1 MVRSTEEERVYGETR
16 SGAIQGLGPR
26 SPVRHAAHRPR
37 PFARC
42 RVSDS
47 NSPDKTEVLDLLK
60 ENRDARGEA
69 NWKELGDRT
78 GGLTSFGIGLTKL
91 RAIAKQVGRDHDLAL
106 TLWNER
112 NHDAKTIGSL
122 IDDPNELTRDQVE
135 KQVDGA
141 GQECSA
147 TCSARAM
154 PPSPSPIAFE
164 IAKGWM
170 ASKDPVRRSCGYGL
184 VYELAKDKKDKRL
197 TDEFFLGCVEK
208 IRKTIAKEENWVRVG
223 MGSALMSIGKRKKL
237 NDAAIKL
244 AKAIG
249 PIHFSD
255 RDKKCEPMNVLKH
268 LTSGYLR
275 NKLGI

>member
-1 MVRSTEEERVYGETR
+1 MT
-16 SGAIQGLGPR
+16 
-26 SPVRHAAHRPR
+26 
-37 PFARC
+37 
-42 RVSDS
+42 
-47 NSPDKTEVLDLLK
+47 KTEVLDLLK

-69 NWKELGDRT
+69 NWKEMGDRT

-112 NHDAKTIGSL
+112 NHDAKIIGLL
-122 IDDPNELTRDQVE
+122 IDDPKQLTRDQVE

-141 GQECSA
+141 GPGMLSHVLSSCDA
-147 TCSARAM
+147 TL
-154 PPSPSPIAFE
+154 PKSPIAFE

-208 IRKTIAKEENWVRVG
+208 IGNTIAKEENWVRVG
-223 MGSALMSIGKRKKL
+223 MGGALMSIGKRNKKL
-237 NDAAIKL
+237 NAAAIKL

-255 RDKKCEPMNVLKH
+255 GDKKCEPMNVLKH
-268 LTSGYLR
+268 LTSDYLR
-275 NKLGI
+275 NRLGI